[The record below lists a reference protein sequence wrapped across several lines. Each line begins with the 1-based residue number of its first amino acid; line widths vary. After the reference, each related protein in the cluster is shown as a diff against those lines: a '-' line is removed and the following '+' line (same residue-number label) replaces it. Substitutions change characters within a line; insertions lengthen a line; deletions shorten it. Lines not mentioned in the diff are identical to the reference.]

1 MRAKSKYKP
10 AKRRGFGI
18 YSKKIASI
26 LNNDSCRPLGIVTKG
41 LDSNSDFP
49 KLAIDLDG
57 LHLDEEELS
66 YEVTCQNVQERP
78 PFHSINN
85 IRQPFLP
92 CISEIHDENENF
104 PLEGNFTEK

>member
-1 MRAKSKYKP
+1 MRAKSKPTKHN
-10 AKRRGFGI
+10 GFGI

-41 LDSNSDFP
+41 LDSNSEFP

-57 LHLDEEELS
+57 LHLDDEEELA

-85 IRQPFLP
+85 IRQPFIP
-92 CISEIHDENENF
+92 CISEIHDENESF
-104 PLEGNFTEK
+104 PLEGK